1 MKENGKEGRKM
12 EQTKHMKL
20 QEITHVS
27 NSDLYQSG
35 SKSFN
40 TQYLN
45 EMFLNSPVHLGS
57 FKQ

>member
-1 MKENGKEGRKM
+1 
-12 EQTKHMKL
+12 MKL

-27 NSDLYQSG
+27 NSDLFQSG

-45 EMFLNSPVHLGS
+45 EMFLNSMVHLGS